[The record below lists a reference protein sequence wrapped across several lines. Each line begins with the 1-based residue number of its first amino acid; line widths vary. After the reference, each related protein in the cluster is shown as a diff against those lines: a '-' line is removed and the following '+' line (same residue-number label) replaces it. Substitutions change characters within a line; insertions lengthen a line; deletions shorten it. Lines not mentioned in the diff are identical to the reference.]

1 MTQPTQQTEKT
12 QSTKAVTRRQKS
24 HGKSGDTVASH
35 FSAKGS
41 KIPEPFEVND
51 KQKNIIEW
59 GKGNKYP
66 YFLNYLSKNNA
77 MHSGILRSKVFY
89 TVSGGLDYEGD
100 DVEAWKKFF
109 KNGASNP
116 NDNTLD
122 GLMYDSSLDFEKSNM
137 FIFRVIMSAQDKTQV
152 RKVVQVPFEKMRFE
166 IVEDKES
173 NIIIT
178 GNIKI
183 SDNWSDDKETVKTL
197 KPYVKGKN
205 QKEFYVLHKE
215 ESGQALDKPDGRN
228 INHGIYPDPPYGGA
242 ITAIDTGIQIDKFN
256 NSEIYNGFSLGTILN
271 LNNGVPANDEKKKAL
286 IKDIRDQATGAY
298 NSGGVMIL
306 TANGKDRE
314 ASVTSMNGNDLP
326 DRYSNAKEGADETIL
341 RGHSIVIPQLFGFN
355 VQGSLGNATELETG
369 YLIMQANYFTQRREA
384 LLSVLNWVAKEIQ
397 GLKGEIVFNEP
408 RIDFEKNIEEDGNA
422 AAKALNEMSPLVATK
437 VLEKMT
443 DNEVRALGKLP
454 PLEGGDTLKDSAP
467 QTTFSKEDNDKI
479 LERLKEHGRSK
490 KGFRELYSLSIND
503 SHGLDDETFLNEFK
517 KQTFGE
523 LTEEQLQVLI
533 QINLMNGF
541 NEIRKALDM
550 DGKKLAGIYKNLES
564 KGMISKEGEVLDL
577 GASEIAASDIQ
588 GLEVLFEYRLRDN
601 APKLVPGGKSRDFC
615 EQLITLDR
623 LYTRE
628 EINSISGVEGYDVF
642 RYRGGW
648 YHDPN
653 TGKNNP
659 GCRHEWAQVVTFI

>member
-1 MTQPTQQTEKT
+1 MKQTEQT
-12 QSTKAVTRRQKS
+12 QYTKKVINRPKL
-24 HGKSGDTVASH
+24 HGKTGDTVASY

-41 KIPEPFEVND
+41 KIPEPIETND
-51 KQKNIIEW
+51 SQNNVINW
-59 GKGNKYP
+59 GKKNFYP
-66 YFLNYLSKNNA
+66 YFLNYLAKNNA

-89 TVSGGLDYEGD
+89 TVSGGLDYEGED
-100 DVEAWKKFF
+100 LEEWEKFF
-109 KNGASNP
+109 KNGATNP
-116 NDNTLD
+116 NENNLD
-122 GLMYDSSLDFEKSNM
+122 GLMFDASLDFEKSNM
-137 FIFRVIMSAQDKTQV
+137 FCFRVIMSAIDNTKI
-152 RKVVQVPFEKMRFE
+152 RKIVEVPFEKVRFE
-166 IVEDKES
+166 ITEDKEG
-173 NIIIT
+173 NTILT
-178 GNIKI
+178 GNIRT
-183 SDNWSDDKETVKTL
+183 SDNWSDSNEKPRVL
-197 KPYVKGKN
+197 KPYMKGKN
-205 QKEFYVLHKE
+205 QKEFFVIHKE
-215 ESGQALDKPDGRN
+215 ESGQSLDNPDGKSVN
-228 INHGIYPDPPYGGA
+228 FGIYPDPPYGGA

-314 ASVTSMNGNDLP
+314 ASVTSLNGNDLP

-341 RGHSIVIPQLFGFN
+341 RGHSIVVPQLFGFN

-369 YLIMQANYFTQRREA
+369 YLISQANYFTQRRTA
-384 LLSVLNWVAKEIQ
+384 LLSVLNWIAKEIQ

-408 RIDFEKNIEEDGNA
+408 RIDFEKNIEEDGNQ

-454 PLEGGDTLKDSAP
+454 PLEGGDVLKDSAP
-467 QTTFSKEDNDKI
+467 QTTFTKEDTDKI
-479 LERLKEHGRSK
+479 LERLKKHGRAK
-490 KGFRELYSLSIND
+490 NGVRELYSLSIND
-503 SHGLDDETFLNEFK
+503 SHGLDDESFLNEFK

-577 GASEIAASDIQ
+577 GASEIAASDIK

-601 APKLVPGGKSRDFC
+601 APKLKPGGKSRAFC

-628 EINSISGVEGYDVF
+628 EINLISGVEGYDVF

>member
-1 MTQPTQQTEKT
+1 MKQTEQT
-12 QSTKAVTRRQKS
+12 QSTKKEISRPKL
-24 HGKSGDTVASH
+24 HGKTGDTVASY

-41 KIPEPFEVND
+41 AIPEPLETND
-51 KQKNIIEW
+51 SQMNVVKW
-59 GKGNKYP
+59 GKKNFYP

-89 TVSGGLDYEGD
+89 TVSGGLDYEGED
-100 DVEAWKKFF
+100 ESAWNDFF
-109 KNGASNP
+109 QNGANNP
-116 NDNTLD
+116 NDNNLN
-122 GLMYDSSLDFEKSNM
+122 GLMYDASLDYEKSNM
-137 FIFRVIMSAQDKTQV
+137 FCFKVIMSAVDPSKIRRIVEIPFEQV
-152 RKVVQVPFEKMRFE
+152 RHE
-166 IVEDKES
+166 ITEDKDG
-173 NIIIT
+173 NTILT
-178 GNIKI
+178 GNIKV
-183 SDNWSDDKETVKTL
+183 SKDWSDSSNTPKTL
-197 KPYVKGKN
+197 KPYIKGRK
-205 QKEFYVLHKE
+205 QKEFFVIHQE
-215 ESGQALDKPDGRN
+215 QSGQALNESDGKTV
-228 INHGIYPDPPYGGA
+228 NHGIYPDPPYGGA
-242 ITAIDTGIQIDKFN
+242 ITAIDSGIQIDKFN

-326 DRYSNAKEGADETIL
+326 DRYMNAKKGTDETIL
-341 RGHSIVIPQLFGFN
+341 RGHSVTVPQLFGFS
-355 VQGSLGNATELETG
+355 VQGSLGNSTELETG
-369 YLIMQANYFTQRREA
+369 YLIMQSNYFTYRRNA
-384 LLSVLNWVAKEIQ
+384 LLSVLNWIAKEIQ
-397 GLKGEIVFNEP
+397 GLTGEITFNEP

-454 PLEGGDTLKDSAP
+454 PLEGGDTLKDSTP
-467 QTTFSKEDNDKI
+467 QTTFTKEDTDKI
-479 LERLKEHGRSK
+479 LERLKKYGRAK
-490 KGFRELYSLSIND
+490 ENTRELYSLSIND
-503 SHGLDDETFLNEFK
+503 SHGLDDESFLNEFK

-523 LTEEQLQVLI
+523 LTDEQLQVLI

-550 DGKKLAGIYKNLES
+550 DGKKLAGIYKALQT
-564 KGMISKEGEVLDL
+564 KGMISDEGEVLDL
-577 GASEIAASDIQ
+577 GASEVAASDIQ
-588 GLEVLFEYRLRDN
+588 GLEVLFEYRKRDN
-601 APKLVPGGKSRDFC
+601 APKLVPGGKSREFC

-628 EINSISGVEGYDVF
+628 EINLISGVEGYDVF